1 MEKIAIC
8 RTDLQEL
15 SSKELEMK
23 GGVTWDQVVK
33 VFRVVKKV
41 INFIN
46 DYKDDIRKGFEKG
59 WRML

>member
-1 MEKIAIC
+1 MC
-8 RTDLQEL
+8 RTGLQGL

>member
-8 RTDLQEL
+8 RTGLREL

>member
-1 MEKIAIC
+1 
-8 RTDLQEL
+8 
-15 SSKELEMK
+15 MK

>member
-8 RTDLQEL
+8 RTGLQEL

-23 GGVTWDQVVK
+23 GGVTWDQVVN

>member
-8 RTDLQEL
+8 RTDLLEL